1 MRILEAAV
9 LYFAV
14 VFGGLLAWPVGANDF
29 PSGASRDSTAATQD
43 KLPPCSPRNWKARS
57 GGDTA
62 GTDRW
67 SNALVHAHLDVSHI
81 VVARVWP

>member
-14 VFGGLLAWPVGANDF
+14 VFGAGFLLGQLEQTIFRAVHRGTLQPPGQV
-29 PSGASRDSTAATQD
+29 ATV
-43 KLPPCSPRNWKARS
+43 LTPELARS

-81 VVARVWP
+81 AVARVWP